1 MSVIVTLCHKSW
13 FGTLFDYISKKKLKT
28 MRKIYLFDLS
38 DLFSLNTRS
47 MFNDFS
53 KAEKYFSNDDE
64 YFPKDNDQSYNKTVE
79 ETETETH
86 IIKKETWI
94 STDGTSKFT
103 RTYSESKKQLPKVD
117 VKVLESKLKEAI
129 EKEDFETACQLRD
142 QIKKLKA

>member
-1 MSVIVTLCHKSW
+1 
-13 FGTLFDYISKKKLKT
+13 

-38 DLFSLNTRS
+38 DLFSSLNS
-47 MFNDFS
+47 NMFGDFYKSEND
-53 KAEKYFSNDDE
+53 A
-64 YFPKDNDQSYNKTVE
+64 FPKENDSNYNKVVE

-103 RTYSESKKQLPKVD
+103 RTYSESKNQKPKVD

-129 EKEDFETACQLRD
+129 EKEEFEIAAQLRD